1 MFSVTEHTPGFVSR
15 LFSRPGSL
23 RNSSQLEAALEV
35 GRSSAGASADAYPA
49 WPNLAAMMLSRAQEW
64 DPRPMLRSD
73 GPAGWRT
80 LHWGEFGG
88 RTARLAR
95 GLRGFGLQPGDRVL
109 LCSENRPE
117 VLIAEV
123 ALMALGAVPV
133 PAYVTNLPEDHAH
146 ILRDCAPSL
155 AIVAGAGL
163 AERVA
168 AGAAIAG
175 RSLPILTMDADFA
188 ALEAEAAEPRA
199 LLRDA
204 ERISSGHLACL
215 IYTSGTN
222 GQPRGVMLPHR
233 AILSNLRG
241 AAGLVRRLGFKDEL
255 YLSFLPISHAFEH
268 TVGGFLMPSLGV
280 EVAFGG
286 GAERLA
292 SDLAAVQPTIM
303 TAVPRVLEAVRGRI
317 LTALAQAPGWRRRL
331 FQQALEAGLRRLDGR
346 SRVADR
352 LLDPAYGR
360 LVRRAVRARF
370 GGRLWAVMSGGARL
384 EPEVERFFQALGL
397 LVMQGYGQT
406 EAGPVI
412 AANVPGAMRTGTVGK
427 PLEGVALRLAA
438 DGEILVRGD
447 LVMAGY
453 WGQAEAT
460 AAVVRDGWLH
470 TGDVG
475 QLDGDGFLTIT
486 DRKRDLIVLAGG
498 ETVSPARIEGV
509 LCAEAAIEQAVVA
522 GDGQRGVHALLVAAA
537 DADDA
542 AISAAVRHA
551 NTRLAPFER
560 VRRHR
565 TVPRFTLENGLL
577 TPSHKVRR
585 ALVLDRFQGRAM
597 EP

>member
-1 MFSVTEHTPGFVSR
+1 MDT
-15 LFSRPGSL
+15 
-23 RNSSQLEAALEV
+23 
-35 GRSSAGASADAYPA
+35 YPV
-49 WPNLAAMMLSRAQEW
+49 WPNLAAMMLGRARQW
-64 DPRPMLRSD
+64 GPRPMLRHR
-73 GPAGWRT
+73 GPAGWEM
-80 LHWGEFGG
+80 LDWAGFAG
-88 RTARLAR
+88 RAARLAR
-95 GLRGFGLQPGDRVL
+95 GLHGSGVQPGDRVL

-146 ILRDCAPSL
+146 ILRDCTPSV
-155 AIVAGAGL
+155 AIVSGAALAPRLAAGAGL
-163 AERVA
+163 A
-168 AGAAIAG
+168 GH
-175 RSLPILTMDADFA
+175 SLPILTMEDDFA
-188 ALEAEAAEPRA
+188 TLEAEAAEPGA
-199 LLRDA
+199 LFRDA
-204 ERISSGHLACL
+204 ERIPASHLACL

-241 AAGLVRRLGFKDEL
+241 VAELVRPLGLKDEV
-255 YLSFLPISHAFEH
+255 YLSFLPLSHAFEH

-286 GAERLA
+286 GVDRLA
-292 SDLAAVQPTIM
+292 GDLAAVAPTIM
-303 TAVPRVLEAVRGRI
+303 TAVPRVLDAVRGRI
-317 LTALAQAPGWRRRL
+317 LAALARAPGWRRRL
-331 FQQALEAGLRRLDGR
+331 FQQALDAGLRQLDGR
-346 SRVADR
+346 GRIADR
-352 LLDPAYGR
+352 LLDPLYGR

-370 GGRLWAVMSGGARL
+370 GGRLRAVVSGGARL
-384 EPEVERFFQALGL
+384 DPEVERFFRALGVVVL
-397 LVMQGYGQT
+397 QGYGQT
-406 EAGPVI
+406 EASPVI
-412 AANVPGAMRTGTVGK
+412 AVNAPDAIRSGTVGK
-427 PLEGVALRLAA
+427 PLAGVALRLAP

-447 LVMAGY
+447 LVMDGY
-453 WGQAEAT
+453 WRQADAT

-475 QLDGDGFLTIT
+475 RLDAEGFLTIT

-522 GDGQRGVHALLVAAA
+522 GDGQRGLHALLVPAA
-537 DADDA
+537 DAGEVEVK
-542 AISAAVRHA
+542 AAVAHA

-560 VRRHR
+560 VRHHR

-585 ALVLDRFQGRAM
+585 ALVLERFQAQATER
-597 EP
+597 